1 VSLPTP
7 RPGLVISYSY
17 LWAAERRAGAEEG
30 VKTRP
35 CAIVAAHQIIGGR
48 EVVTVV
54 PVTHAKPSN
63 PTDAI
68 EIPPPSK
75 FISAS
80 TIRSRGLLSSRS
92 TTSCGRGPTC
102 GPFREQSRLP
112 SNSECCRRAF
122 SRTYATE
129 FFKRIAI
136 ASWTASPVPNDNRK
150 KPRIAAVHTRPA
162 AYRHRCA
169 PRGSGNGRRG
179 LAARPG
185 ARAIEAA

>member
-1 VSLPTP
+1 MSLPTP

-30 VKTRP
+30 AKTRP
-35 CAIVAAHQIIGGR
+35 CAIVAAHHITGGR

-68 EIPPPSK
+68 EIPAAIK
-75 FISAS
+75 VVDWYI
-80 TIRSRGLLSSRS
+80 SSRS
-92 TTSCGRGPTC
+92 TTSCGRGPAC

-122 SRTYATE
+122 SRTY
-129 FFKRIAI
+129 RILQAHR
-136 ASWTASPVPNDNRK
+136 NRK
-150 KPRIAAVHTRPA
+150 LDRV
-162 AYRHRCA
+162 
-169 PRGSGNGRRG
+169 
-179 LAARPG
+179 ARS
-185 ARAIEAA
+185 E